1 MFRPRPAIPRLV
13 NGTVGASG
21 QLAQGLAAEE
31 SLSDAELTPAENLTK
46 RNRRRA
52 MLIREDGLNGANG
65 RGVQPVVVEVST
77 QEIDVRRVQEKLKL
91 KQKRVTQ
98 IRVPSGEDGPTG
110 VSAVSHVVKVPR

>member
-1 MFRPRPAIPRLV
+1 MFRPWPAIPRLA

-31 SLSDAELTPAENLTK
+31 LLSDAELTLAENLTK

-52 MLIREDGLNGANG
+52 MLIPDHGLNGANG
-65 RGVQPVVVEVST
+65 RCVQPVVVEVYT
-77 QEIDVRRVQEKLKL
+77 LEIDVRRVQEKLEL

-98 IRVPSGEDGPTG
+98 TRAPSGEDGPIG
-110 VSAVSHVVKVPR
+110 VLAVSHVVKVPR